1 MDPRASPTLIHEPAG
16 RSSSG
21 RGHRRQLRRT
31 PVDEG
36 VAGND
41 KEDEHPDEELPN
53 ATWLVWSGGRCSGPP
68 WRAAALLAARLL
80 LASRQHV
87 RDARALPA
95 GTLGGRGTHGL
106 VGAITYKYDTLG

>member
-1 MDPRASPTLIHEPAG
+1 MGPRASPTLIHEPAG

-95 GTLGGRGTHGL
+95 GARKVVSVRTKFQ
-106 VGAITYKYDTLG
+106 GAK